1 MFVAPT
7 TRKCILTFAF
17 DEGSTPSAPG
27 TVIVLLV
34 LSNIA
39 VSGVKMTTTS
49 KIERHD
55 FREASR
61 ARREST
67 SKPDPPEKCLEDD
80 DGDVSEV
87 SRPLLAA
94 GTSDPAEC
102 PSEHKRDP
110 LMTRENEG
118 TTPDDDDIA
127 DTELSVSRNVRYTN
141 CEDVFTFVEVHR
153 RNANGMICGGRRRTT
168 AAPHTPGM
176 TKPPHPERWTPEIN
190 NIQTPKQKFRG
201 GIHST
206 FGERVGGPWRT
217 EVLHVFTSSLE
228 LFTTCKQYL
237 LVTCST

>member
-34 LSNIA
+34 LSNTA

-80 DGDVSEV
+80 DDDDASEV

-118 TTPDDDDIA
+118 TTPDDDDVN
-127 DTELSVSRNVRYTN
+127 DTELSVSRNVRYT
-141 CEDVFTFVEVHR
+141 CSEDVFTFTELEVHR
-153 RNANGMICGGRRRTT
+153 RNANGMADGGRRT
-168 AAPHTPGM
+168 APHNPLQQNM
-176 TKPPHPERWTPEIN
+176 TNHLI
-190 NIQTPKQKFRG
+190 TPK
-201 GIHST
+201 
-206 FGERVGGPWRT
+206 
-217 EVLHVFTSSLE
+217 
-228 LFTTCKQYL
+228 
-237 LVTCST
+237 